1 MSEALAITSPEE
13 LSILEFSV
21 GENLL
26 TAKISDGR
34 IVSIPIAWFPRL
46 RKASKEQLQN
56 FEISPANYGIHWPD
70 VDEDISVRVFVN
82 ISLSHQGK

>member
-1 MSEALAITSPEE
+1 MSEALAITSPKE
-13 LSILEFSV
+13 LAILEISV
-21 GENLL
+21 DEDFL

-56 FEISPANYGIHWPD
+56 FEISPANYGVHWPD
-70 VDEDISVRVFVN
+70 VDEDISVRAFVN
-82 ISLSHQGK
+82 ISAIG